1 MNCKKLSELIKKNK
15 IVSGILILAVLFVL
29 VSVFPSLSSSPVMYR
44 ENLPYDSPMMYSE
57 DSSFMEKSSMID
69 QGEGPAELK
78 VKEGSASIKSKEIDK
93 DSELLRELAEK
104 NDGYIE
110 QETKTETEALVS
122 VVSVVRVPFD
132 NFDSLI
138 KEVQESF
145 DVRDYQVSDFR
156 IGIQRQI
163 DELSVIEKAL
173 QDYSKVRQDALLLRA
188 SKDQIEILVS
198 LTEKELYLVSQQKM
212 YQRDLSDK
220 ERRSSMATLIVTLDQ
235 QTPVKLWPEDL
246 GNRFRELLQEA
257 FNTIVMAFM
266 AVIVNSLV
274 LIVKLAEYLVYLIV
288 IAVPAIII
296 WKQGDKIYKKFNK
309 Q

>member
-1 MNCKKLSELIKKNK
+1 MNCKKLSELIKRNK

-29 VSVFPSLSSSPVMYR
+29 VSVYPSLSSSPAMYR
-44 ENLPYDSPMMYSE
+44 ENLSYDSPMMYSE
-57 DSSFMEKSSMID
+57 DSFFMEKSSVID

-78 VKEGSASIKSKEIDK
+78 VKEGSASIKSKKIDK